1 MAVPPPGDDAAGR
14 ARRDERRLEG
24 THERAHQQAALV
36 QPDDRIG
43 HELAGAVVGDLPAAL
58 GSDDRDAA
66 SGEFLVTREDVG
78 RVGLPAQGQDG
89 WMLQEQELVP
99 DRAGHAFVDEPLL
112 HRVRLVVVHA
122 TEPPGVQRRRLTG
135 RLPGGRVRT
144 GIDQRGLH
152 RATIAGA
159 RPKALRGG
167 LASSAGRIAL

>member
-1 MAVPPPGDDAAGR
+1 M
-14 ARRDERRLEG
+14 
-24 THERAHQQAALV
+24 
-36 QPDDRIG
+36 QPDDRIR
-43 HELAGAVVGDLPAAL
+43 HELAGAVVGDLPATL

-66 SGEFLVTREDVG
+66 SGQFLVTREDVG
-78 RVGLPAQGQDG
+78 RVGVAAQGQDG

-99 DRAGHAFVDEPLL
+99 DRACHAFVDEPLL
-112 HRVRLVVVHA
+112 QRVRLVVRHA

-159 RPKALRGG
+159 RPQAVRGG
-167 LASSAGRIAL
+167 LASSAGRIAR